1 MASHANDN
9 YRQVAEWADLY
20 QRLQILLTSHG
31 QESPY
36 SNKGDFW
43 LVDDNWGGDLQ
54 KVCVGKIEF
63 LTPKLAGEVQT
74 LLRDAFP
81 DWGVM
86 FQLEI
91 SVEGKAVPPEG
102 IIVRSERIEEHWVK
116 PEMAKIF
123 GLSFRW

>member
-1 MASHANDN
+1 MKA
-9 YRQVAEWADLY
+9 
-20 QRLQILLTSHG
+20 T
-31 QESPY
+31 
-36 SNKGDFW
+36 FW

-63 LTPKLAGEVQT
+63 LTRELAREVQA

-81 DWGVM
+81 NWGVM

-102 IIVRSERIEEHWVK
+102 IIVRSERIEEDWVK
-116 PEMAKIF
+116 PDLARIF
-123 GLSFRW
+123 GPSFRW